1 MDRWSKLN
9 LTKANRHCLPPG
21 RFESSKAC
29 IIRPLKIQ
37 VLVLFLLFA
46 GQVAR
51 QRGNLICR
59 KKRGTVIGGRIKY
72 RGAILSRGRLPRW
85 RWAQRGWKG
94 EAFVM
99 KSFFVLLEKSAKF
112 PSSFIKQFFDI
123 SYAVANAALVISGIQ
138 PSFWSC
144 LR

>member
-1 MDRWSKLN
+1 MIYNISAGRDTLYTRVTE
-9 LTKANRHCLPPG
+9 LTFKRYCLVRRARAAVR
-21 RFESSKAC
+21 RF
-29 IIRPLKIQ
+29 
-37 VLVLFLLFA
+37 
-46 GQVAR
+46 
-51 QRGNLICR
+51 
-59 KKRGTVIGGRIKY
+59 
-72 RGAILSRGRLPRW
+72 
-85 RWAQRGWKG
+85 
-94 EAFVM
+94 FVM